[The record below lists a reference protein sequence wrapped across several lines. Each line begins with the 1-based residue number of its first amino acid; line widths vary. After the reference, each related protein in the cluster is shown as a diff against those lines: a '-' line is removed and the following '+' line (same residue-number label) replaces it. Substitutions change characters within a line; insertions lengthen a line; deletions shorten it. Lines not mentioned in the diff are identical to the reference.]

1 MEDAALCETGEAVP
15 ASLGAATETATE
27 IDLSEQAQQQRHPSS
42 AILAATRTQRP
53 VQRCVPNATLPPAQ
67 EAEPGRTQRAVES
80 KQALPSPAP
89 SDAAG
94 SGASRSS
101 EKRKRDE
108 GAKLTQTKRARWA
121 QKSGLGLSCAVAAP
135 RVASPGGTEPRG
147 RSCASHPPLASAYLR
162 VCLLCLAHQE

>member
-67 EAEPGRTQRAVES
+67 EAEPRRSQRPVRSE
-80 KQALPSPAP
+80 QAPPSPAP

-94 SGASRSS
+94 ASKSS

-108 GAKLTQTKRARWA
+108 GAKLAQTKRARWA
-121 QKSGLGLSCAVAAP
+121 QSPAWAWAVPWPRPVRPRRMTPSGEAAP
-135 RVASPGGTEPRG
+135 LR
-147 RSCASHPPLASAYLR
+147 PPLIA
-162 VCLLCLAHQE
+162 